1 MTRRADVTGP
11 KDSGQLIQYYRSE
24 KYPPGARSPSVWDE
38 DEEDPATRLGEPESC
53 ARGKPPRDA
62 GYLGIPEGRPA
73 PASAWEDSEHRLGPA
88 TTWDDHRYR
97 RRRPSDVNRGVEEGG
112 GDPLSGAA
120 TWPSRRGYHA
130 VSRMLAN
137 RAIEPAF
144 HGTSLK
150 QLKAIRDSGWL
161 ARGLYLADVRE
172 KAEDYASQQ
181 AERDDS
187 PPVVLQFDLSAL
199 RRLGRVEID
208 RGSCEEEWEQ
218 DMGQFTYD
226 GPLGGA
232 ILNLGEVVRELRD
245 EGEEFDPAPQG

>member
-11 KDSGQLIQYYRSE
+11 KDSGQLIQYYRGE

-62 GYLGIPEGRPA
+62 GYLGIPEGWPVPA
-73 PASAWEDSEHRLGPA
+73 PAWEDSEHRLGPA

-97 RRRPSDVNRGVEEGG
+97 RRRPSDVNRGAEEGG
-112 GDPLSGAA
+112 EDPLSGGA

-130 VSRMLAN
+130 VSRMLA
-137 RAIEPAF
+137 ASEEHVY

-150 QLKAIRDSGWL
+150 QLKEIRDSGWL
-161 ARGLYLADVRE
+161 ARHLYLADVRE
-172 KAEDYASQQ
+172 KAEDYAYHQ
-181 AERDDS
+181 AKRDDS
-187 PPVVLQFDLSAL
+187 PPVVLRIDMNAL

-208 RGSCEEEWEQ
+208 RGSCEEEWEL
-218 DMGQFTYD
+218 DMGQFIYS

-232 ILNLGEVVRELRD
+232 VLNLDEVAREMRD